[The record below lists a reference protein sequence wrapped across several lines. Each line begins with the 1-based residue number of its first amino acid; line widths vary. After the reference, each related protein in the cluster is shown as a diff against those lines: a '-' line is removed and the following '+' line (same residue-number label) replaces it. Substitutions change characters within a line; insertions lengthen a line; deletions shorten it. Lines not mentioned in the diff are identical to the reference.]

1 MKQRKKNRR
10 RLYLVLVFSCLLL
23 LIGGSYLVYAAM
35 TATDR
40 EENDFRVG
48 QVDTRIEED
57 FEVRTEMPTN
67 FSVKKEVSIKNNG
80 TINQFVRIMVS
91 PQVQIG
97 ITGDAQNKQVLPLK
111 IGTDLLLEEMT
122 TADWLDGGDGY
133 YYYIK
138 EAVKPGKETS
148 ELFKKVKL
156 SDQLRDRYHGAQ
168 LVIVLKAEA
177 INCAEFAYR
186 DAWWQG
192 ATPAA
197 GALKDVDDALKTKV
211 DQ

>member
-1 MKQRKKNRR
+1 MKQRRKARR
-10 RLYLVLVFSCLLL
+10 TLYLVIAFSCLLL

-48 QVDTRIEED
+48 QVETSIVED
-57 FEVRTEMPTN
+57 FEVRTEVPKD

-80 TINQFVRIMVS
+80 SINQFVRVMVS
-91 PQVQIG
+91 PQVQAEIA
-97 ITGDAQNKQVLPLK
+97 GDAQNKQILPLK
-111 IGTDLLLEEMT
+111 IGTDLILEEMT
-122 TADWLDGGDGY
+122 TSDWLDGGDGY

-148 ELFKKVKL
+148 KLFKKVKL
-156 SDQLRDRYHGAQ
+156 SDQLRDRYHGAK
-168 LVIVLKAEA
+168 LSIILKAET
-177 INCAEFAYR
+177 INCAEFAYQ

-192 ATPAA
+192 NTPSTPP
-197 GALKDVDDALKTKV
+197 LKDVDDALKTKV
-211 DQ
+211 DK

>member
-1 MKQRKKNRR
+1 MKQRRKARR
-10 RLYLVLVFSCLLL
+10 TLYLVIAFSCLLL

-48 QVDTRIEED
+48 QVETKIIED
-57 FEVRTEMPTN
+57 FEFRTEIPKDV
-67 FSVKKEVSIKNNG
+67 SIKKEVSIKNTG
-80 TINQFVRIMVS
+80 TINQFIRVMVS
-91 PQVQIG
+91 PQVQAEIA
-97 ITGDAQNKQVLPLK
+97 GDIQNKQILPLK
-111 IGTDLLLEEMT
+111 IGTDLILEEMT
-122 TADWLDGGDGY
+122 ASDWLDGGDGY

-156 SDQLRDRYHGAQ
+156 SDQLRDQYHGSK
-168 LVIVLKAEA
+168 LMIILKAET

-186 DAWWQG
+186 DSWWQG
-192 ATPAA
+192 NTPTT
-197 GALKDVDDALKTKV
+197 GSLKDVDDALKTKV
-211 DQ
+211 DK

>member
-1 MKQRKKNRR
+1 MKQRKKNHR
-10 RLYLVLVFSCLLL
+10 RLYLVLAFSCLLL

-57 FEVRTEMPTN
+57 FEVRTEIPTN

-111 IGTDLLLEEMT
+111 IGTDLFLEEMT

-138 EAVKPGKETS
+138 EAVEPGKATS
-148 ELFKKVKL
+148 KLFKKVKL
-156 SDQLRDRYHGAQ
+156 SDQLRDRYHEAQ

>member
-1 MKQRKKNRR
+1 MKQRRKTPRK
-10 RLYLVLVFSCLLL
+10 LYLVLAFSCFLL
-23 LIGGSYLVYAAM
+23 LIGGGYLVYAAM

-57 FEVRTEMPTN
+57 FEVRTEMPTD

-80 TINQFVRIMVS
+80 TINQFVRVMVS
-91 PQVQIG
+91 PQVQAEIA
-97 ITGDAQNKQVLPLK
+97 GDVQNKQILPLK
-111 IGTDLLLEEMT
+111 IGTDLILEEMI

-138 EAVKPGKETS
+138 EAVKPGQETS

-156 SDQLRDRYHGAQ
+156 SDQLRDRYHDAK
-168 LVIVLKAEA
+168 LVIVVKAEA

-192 ATPAA
+192 ITPTA
-197 GALKDVDDALKTKV
+197 GALKDVEDALKTKV

>member
-1 MKQRKKNRR
+1 MKQRRKNHRT
-10 RLYLVLVFSCLLL
+10 LYLVIAFSCLLL

-48 QVDTRIEED
+48 QVEMSIVED
-57 FEVRTEMPTN
+57 FEVRTEVPKD

-80 TINQFVRIMVS
+80 SINQFVRVMVS
-91 PQVQIG
+91 PQVQAEIA
-97 ITGDAQNKQVLPLK
+97 GDAQNKQILPLK
-111 IGTDLLLEEMT
+111 IGTDLILEEMT
-122 TADWLDGGDGY
+122 TSDWLDGGDGY

-156 SDQLRDRYHGAQ
+156 SDQLRDRYHDAK
-168 LVIVLKAEA
+168 LSIILKAET

-192 ATPAA
+192 NTPTTAP
-197 GALKDVDDALKTKV
+197 LKDVDDALKTKV
-211 DQ
+211 DK